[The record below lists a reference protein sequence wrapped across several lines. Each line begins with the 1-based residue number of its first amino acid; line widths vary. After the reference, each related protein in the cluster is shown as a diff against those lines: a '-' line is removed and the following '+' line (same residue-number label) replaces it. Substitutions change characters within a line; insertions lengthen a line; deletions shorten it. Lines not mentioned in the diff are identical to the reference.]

1 MFATAAGSFSLQSPI
16 ERCCSQR
23 QHTPKG
29 RLALCDSL
37 FFVLLDYTVRPDCTF
52 ELTSSEI
59 RSDCVAA
66 CPVSSRIELKEVLTE
81 EEDSSSIATRYV
93 TFSKSP
99 DDIIFAGIRKKRR
112 ALLFEQ
118 VTRMYERF

>member
-81 EEDSSSIATRYV
+81 EDSSSIATRYV

>member
-1 MFATAAGSFSLQSPI
+1 
-16 ERCCSQR
+16 
-23 QHTPKG
+23 
-29 RLALCDSL
+29 
-37 FFVLLDYTVRPDCTF
+37 
-52 ELTSSEI
+52 
-59 RSDCVAA
+59 
-66 CPVSSRIELKEVLTE
+66 LKEVLTE

-99 DDIIFAGIRKKRR
+99 DDIIFAGIRKKHR